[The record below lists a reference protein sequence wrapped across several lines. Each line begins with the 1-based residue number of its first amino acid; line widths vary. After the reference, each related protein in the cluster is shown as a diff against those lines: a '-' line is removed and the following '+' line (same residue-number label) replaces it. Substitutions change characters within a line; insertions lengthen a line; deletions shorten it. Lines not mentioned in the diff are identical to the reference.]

1 MSDNINANKI
11 STGIDIPVSQ
21 PISSSTPLTTN
32 GTGTNT
38 TTSIFSS
45 KVFKYFII
53 ILIISILGFNLFNYL
68 GKITQYLT
76 DIFGPT
82 FKTIAGFLGIAV
94 GETTKTSLDVTSKGT
109 SAVSGSLISGINVL
123 ESKLAKGISKNN
135 IDSENENRSLYSN
148 STKPTPT
155 SDDMESTIQ
164 NNKSINKSG
173 FCYIGT
179 DNGLRHCVK
188 VTESD
193 KCMSGNIFPTKE
205 ICINPNLRE

>member
-1 MSDNINANKI
+1 MSDINANNIGTKI
-11 STGIDIPVSQ
+11 STGIDIPSTQ
-21 PISSSTPLTTN
+21 PSI
-32 GTGTNT
+32 TNT
-38 TTSIFSS
+38 NTASASSFSLS
-45 KVFKYFII
+45 KVFKYLII

-76 DIFGPT
+76 DIFGPS

-135 IDSENENRSLYSN
+135 IDNENENRSLYSN
-148 STKPTPT
+148 SSSTKQVPT

-179 DNGLRHCVK
+179 DNGLRHCVN